1 MTTPLKRELTWLSAG
16 VLGGLVVMPLLVY
29 ATGKLTLGPYSR
41 GGAWRFLAD
50 YLRSLAHLEWQAL
63 ALALAPVG
71 LVVLGRTV
79 RLLRGA
85 RQDEDAVADAAPV
98 RREPTL

>member
-1 MTTPLKRELTWLSAG
+1 MPTTPKRELTWLTAGLLAG
-16 VLGGLVVMPLLVY
+16 VVVMPLLVY
-29 ATGKLTLGPYSR
+29 GTGKLTLGPYSR
-41 GGAWRFLAD
+41 GGAGRFLAD

-71 LVVLGRTV
+71 LVVLVRAI
-79 RLLRGA
+79 RLLRVT
-85 RQDEDAVADAAPV
+85 RQRADTGPAAAPV